1 MASSFPAFLAH
12 GEPNYPLIRELP
24 VDAAATFVAWEL
36 VFLNTGGGNDV
47 EVCGADPGVITGLA
61 CAPASAKGLYYEN
74 ISGATNKIPVAILT
88 PDTVVGM
95 SSSTTPAQA
104 HLFNLY
110 GVEKTGNNWRVDIG
124 DTGNTRVT
132 VVGIDIANG
141 IFYVRFLAANLN
153 GDSIVS

>member
-1 MASSFPAFLAH
+1 M
-12 GEPNYPLIRELP
+12 
-24 VDAAATFVAWEL
+24 
-36 VFLNTGGGNDV
+36 
-47 EVCGADPGVITGLA
+47 CGADPTVITGLA

-74 ISGATNKIPVAILT
+74 ISGATNKIPVAILS

-104 HLFNLY
+104 HLFNAY
-110 GVEKTGNNWRVDIG
+110 GVEKTGTNWRVDIS
-124 DTGNTRVT
+124 DTSNTRLT

-153 GDSIVS
+153 GDSIAS